1 MSLLI
6 WVLDHAWCTGAVIGG
21 IRHEADDYRN
31 ARGMGDD
38 ANLLIFSYFTP
49 ENINGIPYSAYE
61 INPTIYFKIIAVI
74 LRLSLSSLT
83 PHNSKVFS

>member
-1 MSLLI
+1 
-6 WVLDHAWCTGAVIGG
+6 
-21 IRHEADDYRN
+21 
-31 ARGMGDD
+31 
-38 ANLLIFSYFTP
+38 LIFSYFTP